1 MGNNLNL
8 NALMLNALKWTCVN
22 IVFEQLYLHCGT
34 FDRFC
39 FLFRCHDESF
49 SKPKVQAI
57 AKPYL
62 VCETPHLAEDQTIC
76 PKEEQTEVDPG
87 EVLDIEINAP
97 SGDEFQVSY
106 PFISLD
112 SIGLSFFFFFSFPSL
127 SSFGALELSP
137 LREGGSDREVKLD
150 LLSLSTSLF
159 VCALTKLVLTACL
172 VEGNAPLLSPWQ
184 N

>member
-1 MGNNLNL
+1 MDMYQSVPQFCLFFEHCCICIVVHLTG
-8 NALMLNALKWTCVN
+8 CV
-22 IVFEQLYLHCGT
+22 F
-34 FDRFC
+34 FF
-39 FLFRCHDESF
+39 FRCQDESV

-62 VCETPHLAEDQTIC
+62 VCKTPHLAEDQARC

-112 SIGLSFFFFFSFPSL
+112 SIGFVVLFFFPS
-127 SSFGALELSP
+127 P
-137 LREGGSDREVKLD
+137 
-150 LLSLSTSLF
+150 
-159 VCALTKLVLTACL
+159 
-172 VEGNAPLLSPWQ
+172 P
-184 N
+184 

>member
-1 MGNNLNL
+1 
-8 NALMLNALKWTCVN
+8 
-22 IVFEQLYLHCGT
+22 
-34 FDRFC
+34 
-39 FLFRCHDESF
+39 
-49 SKPKVQAI
+49 VQAI

-112 SIGLSFFFFFSFPSL
+112 SIGLSFFFFLLPLLKLFRCFGIVSL
-127 SSFGALELSP
+127 
-137 LREGGSDREVKLD
+137 EGGRE
-150 LLSLSTSLF
+150 
-159 VCALTKLVLTACL
+159 
-172 VEGNAPLLSPWQ
+172 
-184 N
+184 

>member
-1 MGNNLNL
+1 MGNNLN
-8 NALMLNALKWTCVN
+8 ALLKWTCVN

-34 FDRFC
+34 FDRLC

-112 SIGLSFFFFFSFPSL
+112 SIGLSFFFSPS
-127 SSFGALELSP
+127 P
-137 LREGGSDREVKLD
+137 
-150 LLSLSTSLF
+150 
-159 VCALTKLVLTACL
+159 
-172 VEGNAPLLSPWQ
+172 P
-184 N
+184 